1 MVATAGRD
9 VVRALTDERV
19 VTALIDRGAQS
30 RADLAAA
37 ADVSRPTSS
46 ESVRRLVEL
55 GVARETTQARQGA
68 GRAGNLVDLGP
79 AVGTALS
86 VVVAP
91 DGVTTEVLDVRGQVV
106 AARRINLR
114 GTAMRP
120 SAAVR
125 RALRGQG
132 GGPYVAATVS
142 VADPVDR
149 TTGRAV
155 ELADAP
161 FLTGSL
167 DPRKLL
173 AGLVTGPI
181 EVDNDVNW
189 AARAELAAGAPDDF
203 AYLHLGEGLGG
214 AIVSDGAIVHGGR
227 GLVGEVAHIVVA
239 GPRGKAMPLTEVFA
253 KLGLRQHDSTAV
265 DVSAVL
271 RLLDR
276 DPGRVV
282 RALAGVVA
290 GVVAFADPSELVI
303 GGPWAVPVV
312 APLRAELSSYPREVV
327 VREARV
333 PDDAPSRGVRDGAI
347 ALLRERVL
355 EQVRGTLGP

>member
-1 MVATAGRD
+1 M
-9 VVRALTDERV
+9 
-19 VTALIDRGAQS
+19 IDRGAQS

-37 ADVSRPTSS
+37 AEVSRPTSS
-46 ESVRRLVEL
+46 ESVRRLVEVGL
-55 GVARETTQARQGA
+55 VRETAEVRKGA

-91 DGVTTEVLDVRGQVV
+91 EGVTTEVLDVRGQVV
-106 AARRINLR
+106 TEQRVHLR
-114 GTAMRP
+114 GSRTRP

-125 RALRGQG
+125 QALRGQG
-132 GGPYVAATVS
+132 GGPHVAAAVS

-167 DPRKLL
+167 DPRTLL
-173 AGLVTGPI
+173 AGVVAGPI

-189 AARAELAAGAPDDF
+189 AARAELAAGAPGDF

-214 AIVSDGAIVHGGR
+214 AIVSEGAIVHGGR
-227 GLVGEVAHIVVA
+227 GLVGEVAHVVVA
-239 GPRGKAMPLTEVFA
+239 GPRGKAMPFTEVFA
-253 KLGLRQHDSTAV
+253 KLGLRQRDSTALDV
-265 DVSAVL
+265 DAVL

-276 DPGRVV
+276 DPGPVV

-290 GVVAFADPSELVI
+290 GVVAFADPSELVL
-303 GGPWAVPVV
+303 GGPWAAPAV
-312 APLRAELSSYPREVV
+312 APVRAELSSYPRDVV

-333 PDDAPSRGVRDGAI
+333 PDDAASRGVRDGAV
-347 ALLRERVL
+347 ALLRDRVL